1 MFEQY
6 GFFFIHGLA
15 LLEGKSARLV
25 TPESLPLLPFWNF
38 TMSTIFQ
45 QNLRKKTAYDPDAE
59 FQDASPDAYDAPS
72 LESSKSSSS
81 NNSSERV
88 SNRVAHLPLVRE
100 SLIAA
105 DLIIEGKIE
114 GKGNVRIAGCLNG
127 DINIHG
133 DLTVNEEAQLNG
145 TLRARQVALAGRLE
159 GNIESAE
166 RVELLD
172 TAVLIGDLRTGTL
185 TIAAGSRVRGSIE
198 CGWEHTDQPLSDESG
213 NNADSNLV
221 DFNTSYSY
229 TPTLPAVSH
238 SETDPVGDA

>member
-1 MFEQY
+1 
-6 GFFFIHGLA
+6 
-15 LLEGKSARLV
+15 
-25 TPESLPLLPFWNF
+25 
-38 TMSTIFQ
+38 MSTIFQ

-72 LESSKSSSS
+72 LERSLERSLESSKSSNS
-81 NNSSERV
+81 NSERN
-88 SNRVAHLPLVRE
+88 NRVAHLPLVRE

-133 DLTVNEEAQLNG
+133 DLTVNEEARLNG
-145 TLRARQVALAGRLE
+145 TLRARQVALAGKLE

-198 CGWEHTDQPLSDESG
+198 CGWEHTDQPVSDENG
-213 NNADSNLV
+213 NTDNNLV

-229 TPTLPAVSH
+229 SPTLPPVSQA
-238 SETDPVGDA
+238 ETETVGDV

>member
-1 MFEQY
+1 
-6 GFFFIHGLA
+6 
-15 LLEGKSARLV
+15 
-25 TPESLPLLPFWNF
+25 
-38 TMSTIFQ
+38 MSTIFQ

-59 FQDASPDAYDAPS
+59 FQDVSPDAYDAPS
-72 LESSKSSSS
+72 LERSLERSLESSKNTSKNSSS
-81 NNSSERV
+81 NSERSNSSNSERN
-88 SNRVAHLPLVRE
+88 NRVAHLPLVRE

-114 GKGNVRIAGCLNG
+114 GKGNVRIAGSLNG

-133 DLTVNEEAQLNG
+133 DLTVNEEARLNG
-145 TLRARQVALAGRLE
+145 TLRARQVALAGKLE

-198 CGWEHTDQPLSDESG
+198 CGWEHTDQPISDENG
-213 NNADSNLV
+213 NTTDNNLV

-229 TPTLPAVSH
+229 SPTLPPISH
-238 SETDPVGDA
+238 ADSETVGDA